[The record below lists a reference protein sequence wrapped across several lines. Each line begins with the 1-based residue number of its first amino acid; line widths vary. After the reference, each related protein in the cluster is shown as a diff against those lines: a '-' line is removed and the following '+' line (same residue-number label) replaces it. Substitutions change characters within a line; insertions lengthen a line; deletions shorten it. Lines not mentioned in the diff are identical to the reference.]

1 MSNLKV
7 QGYNNLEKDPTS
19 GAVILNEYSNRD
31 IRLNNLDLRVRKI
44 EKKVDE
50 ILNLLREIASK

>member
-19 GAVILNEYSNRD
+19 GAVILNESSTRD

-44 EKKVDE
+44 EKKIDE